1 MTLAGRP
8 GIEVV
13 PVLPDGLGS
22 SAIILREDW
31 GLTIV
36 RAEGFTSDALR
47 EIVLSLY
54 DQAVDG
60 GLPVLDDDACD
71 PTRPPLAVAPD
82 GSGFLAL
89 SQGFI
94 LSRYDADG
102 CHVDDLVRGIN
113 TGTAFDVAWS
123 PAGDRYAYAIVAPP
137 QTLGLTAL
145 RVSYFEF
152 RARAPGEFGR
162 DPYRAISG
170 HAFPRGGEAW
180 RWHGRRTGA
189 ASRC

>member
-1 MTLAGRP
+1 MRLPRARP
-8 GIEVV
+8 WLIVCGALIAVF
-13 PVLPDGLGS
+13 GAACS
-22 SAIILREDW
+22 SPSGDPSA
-31 GLTIV
+31 
-36 RAEGFTSDALR
+36 AAAPPPPS
-47 EIVLSLY
+47 
-54 DQAVDG
+54 
-60 GLPVLDDDACD
+60 LPVLDDDACD

-82 GSGFLAL
+82 GTSFLAL

-94 LSRYDADG
+94 LSRYDAGG

-113 TGTAFDVAWS
+113 IGTAFDVAWS

-137 QTLGLTAL
+137 QTPGLTAL